1 MPAIVVNHTPATT
14 QMLRQYLS
22 RPAGFGFLE
31 TFCPLPEREQ
41 PQQIYKERLKFWGVQ
56 SDDVGSHR
64 LLRVEPPASV
74 PIPLPFGSS
83 RFVEY
88 VLDMFPGARSCVHA
102 TYDDYYASE
111 YPVPVTEEWTKRKA
125 LWAKTAAS
133 KRTKLPEIFNPR
145 RFRCVH
151 CDTKFPEHVNGQC
164 LFGPTKFTPE
174 HTEWKTLVGDYVWQP
189 SSGSFVKRVG
199 STTTTTTT
207 VVKG

>member
-1 MPAIVVNHTPATT
+1 MPAIIVHNAPATT

-22 RPAGFGFLE
+22 RPMGFGFIE
-31 TFCPLPEREQ
+31 TFCPLPERSQ
-41 PQQIYKERLKFWGVQ
+41 PQQAYKERLKFWGVQ
-56 SDDVGSHR
+56 SDEGALNYKD
-64 LLRVEPPASV
+64 LLADGTPESV
-74 PIPLPFGSS
+74 TIPLPYGSA
-83 RFVEY
+83 VIVY
-88 VLDMFPGARSCVHA
+88 AVLDMFPGASA
-102 TYDDYYASE
+102 SIAYGDDVRDRPA
-111 YPVPVTEEWTKRKA
+111 VTDEWLKRKA

-133 KRTKLPEIFNPR
+133 KRTTLPEIFNPR

-164 LFGPTKFTPE
+164 LFGPTKFTPK

-207 VVKG
+207 VAKG